1 MVNEGLKNFAEEL
14 KNLREKKAISL
25 NEIYDK
31 TRIDVK
37 YLGEIENGN
46 FDVLPEVYMRAF
58 LRKYAVMIDL
68 DEDEILSKY
77 EIAKSDNPEAVSA
90 NNSSKIKLDKEANSE
105 KSDTYND
112 FEEENNNSVEINL
125 KKNKKNV
132 FLIGSIVLISAVIVI
147 LYLFFFQESTEEI
160 IVEKTIDKII
170 SERNENASETKLET
184 ADNSSKN
191 EIITAISH
199 DSLSLKINA
208 IDTSWM
214 RIMIDNKLENEFILN
229 SNLSKTLKAK
239 SNFTILIGNAG
250 GVELVLNGN
259 KLPMIG
265 KKGEIKNIS
274 VDLKG
279 IHYMRIK
286 KP

>member
-77 EIAKSDNPEAVSA
+77 EIAKSDNSEAVSS
-90 NNSSKIKLDKEANSE
+90 NSSSKIKLDKEANSK

-112 FEEENNNSVEINL
+112 FEEENNNSVEIDL
-125 KKNKKNV
+125 EKNKKNV

-147 LYLFFFQESTEEI
+147 LYLFFFQESAEEI

-170 SERNENASETKLET
+170 SERNENANEPKLEIT
-184 ADNSSKN
+184 DNSSKN
-191 EIITAISH
+191 EIITAVSH

-214 RIMIDNKLENEFILN
+214 RIMIDDKLENEFILN
-229 SNLSKTLKAK
+229 SNLSKSLKAK

-274 VDLKG
+274 VDLNG